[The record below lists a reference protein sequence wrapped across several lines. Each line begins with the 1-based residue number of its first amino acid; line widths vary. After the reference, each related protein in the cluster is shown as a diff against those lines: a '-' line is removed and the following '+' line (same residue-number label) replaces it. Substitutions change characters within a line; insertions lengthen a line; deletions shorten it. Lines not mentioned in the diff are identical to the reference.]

1 MVKRKA
7 DKSLEE
13 WLGESVVV
21 SEHNQ
26 TEVVIPKEKRA
37 LPPSPTAEVVQS
49 GVIVDLVVVTSA
61 DVAKTE
67 EETSRWFWELL
78 EQCGYEHW

>member
-1 MVKRKA
+1 MVKRRA

-26 TEVVIPKEKRA
+26 ADVVTPKEKRA
-37 LPPSPTAEVVQS
+37 MPPSPIAEVVQS
-49 GVIVDLVVVTSA
+49 GVTTYSVVVTSV
-61 DVAKTE
+61 DVAATE
-67 EETSRWFWELL
+67 DEASRWFWELL
-78 EQCGYEHW
+78 EQYGYERW